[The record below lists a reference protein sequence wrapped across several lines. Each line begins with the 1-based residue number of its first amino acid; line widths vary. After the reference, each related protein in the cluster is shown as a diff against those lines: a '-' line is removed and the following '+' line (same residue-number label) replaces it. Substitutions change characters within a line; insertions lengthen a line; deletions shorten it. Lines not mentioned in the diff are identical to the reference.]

1 MANRPEARRRGN
13 FLTRMNAVLNKE
25 FIQLRRDRLTFA
37 MLLMVPLIQLTLFG
51 YAINND
57 PKHLP
62 AAAVIQDDSRYA
74 RDIVM
79 AMEKSGYFV
88 FRGRILS
95 EREADLAINSGRVN
109 FVLTIPP
116 QFARDI
122 ERGARPQVLVEA
134 DASDPSA
141 SGNAVSQL
149 PEIIHRALLRD
160 FKGPLARL
168 NPGELPFDLVIHRRY
183 NPEGITQYN
192 IIPGLLGVILTF
204 SLVLMTGLS
213 VTRETERGTMENLL
227 AMPVT
232 PAEVMA
238 GKIIPYVGVGIVQV
252 IIILLASAYIFHV
265 PMGGA
270 LSTLAVATTLFVA
283 LCLAIGYT
291 FSTLA
296 QNQMQAM
303 QMTIFFILPSILL
316 SGFMFPYR
324 GMPGWA
330 QTIGELLPLT
340 HFLRIVRGIMLK
352 GNGFLELWHEVAIL
366 GLFMA
371 TVSFV
376 AITRFRRTLD

>member
-1 MANRPEARRRGN
+1 MAKRPEDSRRGH
-13 FLTRMNAVLNKE
+13 FLARMNAVLTKE

-62 AAAVIQDDSRYA
+62 AAAVIQDDSIYA
-74 RDIVM
+74 RDIVN
-79 AMEKSGYFV
+79 ALEHSGYFV

-95 EREADLAINSGRVN
+95 EREADLAINSGKVN

-116 QFARDI
+116 RFARDL
-122 ERGARPQVLVEA
+122 ERGARPQVLIEA

-141 SGNAVSQL
+141 SGNAVSAL
-149 PEIIHRALLRD
+149 PEIINAALVRD
-160 FKGPLARL
+160 FKGPLHRL
-168 NPGELPFDLVIHRRY
+168 DPGALPFDLVIHRRY

-192 IIPGLLGVILTF
+192 IVPGLLGVILTF
-204 SLVLMTGLS
+204 SLILMTGLS

-227 AMPVT
+227 
-232 PAEVMA
+232 
-238 GKIIPYVGVGIVQV
+238 PYVGVGLVQV
-252 IIILLASAYIFHV
+252 AIILLASAYIFHV

-270 LSTLAVATTLFVA
+270 ASTLAIATTLFVA
-283 LCLAIGYT
+283 LNLAIGYT

-296 QNQMQAM
+296 KNQMQAM

-330 QTIGELLPLT
+330 QFIGELLPLT
-340 HFLRIVRGIMLK
+340 HFLRVIRGVMLK
-352 GNGFLELWHEVAIL
+352 GNGIVELWSEIAIL
-366 GLFMA
+366 AAFMI
-371 TVSFV
+371 VISFI
-376 AITRFRRTLD
+376 AIKRFRRTLD